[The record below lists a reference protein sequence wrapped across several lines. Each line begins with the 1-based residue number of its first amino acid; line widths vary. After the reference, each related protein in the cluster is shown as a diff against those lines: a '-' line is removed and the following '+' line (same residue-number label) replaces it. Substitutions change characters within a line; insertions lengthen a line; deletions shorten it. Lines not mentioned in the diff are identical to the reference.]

1 MEFNDK
7 QIEIL
12 KVAEKLFAKEGFD
25 GTSVREISKQANI
38 NIAMISYYFGSKE
51 KLLESLVV
59 HRISDMKLEMQSL
72 LKNLTSPTEK
82 IEKLVELYISRIYS
96 SRKVH
101 QILNFEISN
110 NKRDIDLSL
119 FTQVKKENL
128 NIIENV
134 ILEGQQQGVFK
145 KNIIVSLLPTTIVG
159 IVLQFISN
167 KIYYQ
172 EILCLSTDEKFE
184 NYIKTTLTQYIK
196 DTILNSII
204 NTTQK

>member
-12 KVAEKLFAKEGFD
+12 KVAEKLFATEGFD
-25 GTSVREISKQANI
+25 GASVRQISKQANI

-51 KLLESLVV
+51 KLLESLVIY
-59 HRISDMKLEMQSL
+59 RISDMKLEMQSV
-72 LKNLTSPTEK
+72 LKNLSSPVEK
-82 IEKLVELYISRIYS
+82 IEKLVELYITRIYN

-101 QILNFEISN
+101 QILSFEIS

-145 KNIIVSLLPTTIVG
+145 NNIIVSLLPTTIVG
-159 IVLQFISN
+159 ILLQFVSN

-172 EILCLSTDEKFE
+172 EILSLSSDEKFE

-196 DTILNSII
+196 DTILSSII
-204 NTTQK
+204 NTTHK